1 MKRWTL
7 LVVVAVLLAACGK
20 PAAPLPLQ
28 APWGDD
34 PEYNEYVIT
43 RAADG
48 KEVGSATINI
58 RREGDAYVLD
68 QRFTLGTMDDKIVM
82 RVRADNLRPL
92 GGTRE
97 IVGTANDFSL
107 TTTYSGN
114 KLTISAKT
122 KEGDKSATITVPAD
136 ALDND
141 TVLMVFRGLPWAEG
155 WEGTYT
161 NVVAANAT
169 QTKINL
175 KVTGK
180 ETVETPKG
188 PVEAWHLRMT
198 IGQQHQDFWYG
209 VEPPHFLVKYDNGVT
224 VFTRVQ

>member
-1 MKRWTL
+1 MKRWAL
-7 LVVVAVLLAACGK
+7 FVAAAILLAACSK
-20 PAAPLPLQ
+20 PATGLTLQ
-28 APWGDD
+28 APWGDA
-34 PEYNEYVIT
+34 PEHNEYIIR

-48 KEVGSATINI
+48 KEVGRATIDI

-68 QRFTLGTMDDKIVM
+68 QRFTLGIMDDKIVM

-97 IVGTANDFSL
+97 VVGTANDFSL
-107 TTTYSGN
+107 VTAYEGG
-114 KLTISAKT
+114 KLTIKART
-122 KEGDKSATITVPAD
+122 KEGEKSATINVPAD

-141 TVLMVFRGLPWAEG
+141 TALMVFRGLPWAEG

-169 QTKINL
+169 QTRINL

-180 ETVETPKG
+180 ETMETPTG
-188 PVEAWHLRMT
+188 PVEAWNLRMT
-198 IGQQHQDFWYG
+198 IGQQHQDMWYD
-209 VEPPHFLVKYDNGVT
+209 VET
-224 VFTRVQ
+224 ITA